1 MLADKALGDKQG
13 GTPQALLGGLKV
25 TVDRNHFGSQLKSF
39 ETELVIDDPELSA
52 NGSCHGTFLRGHRR
66 ASDSTRRQDDCVLFL

>member
-39 ETELVIDDPELSA
+39 ETESVIDCTPVHQPA
-52 NGSCHGTFLRGHRR
+52 R
-66 ASDSTRRQDDCVLFL
+66 AREH